1 MKRPLSLGLF
11 AALALGPASP
21 ALAEWQ
27 PPGPLT
33 INIGFKEGG
42 GTDTQAR
49 LIGAELSKKLGWK
62 IIYKNVVGKG
72 GSKMARRM
80 KGGPTDGS
88 TIGMAV
94 TTTFTFNPLLG
105 KSIGYSADD
114 FDFIISTAPTQTG
127 LVVRKDSGWTS
138 LQDVV
143 AAAKNNKLR
152 FGVATPR
159 LGEAARLI
167 AKKYDVPFNYI
178 RAKGGRGVLNGLMT
192 KAVDLGFISGIQV
205 RAVEA
210 GNLINVASGEAARL
224 RMSPQVPTLKELG
237 IPYQL
242 GVRFIAFAPKGIDQ
256 KAKDAIAAAFQGVLS
271 DEKSK
276 ARDYIVRAFGQPP
289 LVTGTALARQIADEL
304 ANNKRVFAAIQ

>member
-1 MKRPLSLGLF
+1 MNRPFSLGLI
-11 AALALGPASP
+11 AALAFVPSSP

-27 PPGPLT
+27 PAGPITL
-33 INIGFKEGG
+33 NIGFKEGG

-49 LIGAELSKKLGWK
+49 LIGSELAKKLGWK
-62 IIYKNVVGKG
+62 FIYKNVVGKG

-80 KGGPTDGS
+80 KGGPTDGL

-105 KSIGYSADD
+105 KAIGYSADD

-127 LVVRKDSGWTS
+127 LVVRKDSEWRT
-138 LQDVV
+138 LKDVV
-143 AAAKNNKLR
+143 TAAQNKKLK

-167 AKKYDVPFNYI
+167 SKKYGVAFNYVK
-178 RAKGGRGVLNGLMT
+178 AKGGRGVLNSLMT
-192 KAVDLGFISGIQV
+192 KDVDLGFISGIHV

-210 GNLINVASGEAARL
+210 GNLINVASAEDARL

-237 IPYQL
+237 IPYQF

-256 KAKDAIAAAFQGVLS
+256 KARNAIAAAFKGVLA

-276 ARDYIVRAFGQPP
+276 SRAYVDRAFGQPP
-289 LVTGTALARQIADEL
+289 LVTGNALAKQIADEL